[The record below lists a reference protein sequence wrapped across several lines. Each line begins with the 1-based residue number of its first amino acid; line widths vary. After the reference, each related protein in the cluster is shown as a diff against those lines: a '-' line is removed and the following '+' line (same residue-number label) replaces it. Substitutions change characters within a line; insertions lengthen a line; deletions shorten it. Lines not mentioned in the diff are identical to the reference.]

1 MKKHV
6 LLFIALSAFSA
17 VAETP
22 FQKIDTN
29 KDGFISY
36 DEFAAWRTQL
46 VKDPVKTTDK
56 INLGA
61 FKKAD
66 KNDDGK
72 ISLEEF
78 DAREPVATNKT
89 TIVG

>member
-6 LLFIALSAFSA
+6 LLIVALSAFSA
-17 VAETP
+17 IAETT

-29 KDGFISY
+29 KDRFISY

-46 VKDPVKTTDK
+46 VKDPAKTTEK

-72 ISLEEF
+72 ISPEEF
-78 DAREPVATNKT
+78 DAREPVATNKPA
-89 TIVG
+89 ILG

>member
-1 MKKHV
+1 MKKYV
-6 LLFIALSAFSA
+6 LLILALSAFSA
-17 VAETP
+17 IAETP

-36 DEFAAWRTQL
+36 DEFVVWRTQL
-46 VKDPVKTTDK
+46 VNDPTKTTEK

-61 FKKAD
+61 FKKID

-72 ISLEEF
+72 ISAEEF
-78 DAREPVATNKT
+78 GAREPVATNKPT
-89 TIVG
+89 VLG